1 MSQILIV
8 EDDNKLRNELSLYL
22 RNNGYDVSEILDY
35 KNSVD
40 IISKSNADLV
50 LLDINLPMIDG
61 EYICK
66 EVRKISD
73 IPIIMLTSTTSE
85 MDELICINYGADDYI
100 TKPYNP
106 RILIARIE
114 VLLKRVNKNI
124 LDTVSYKGVMVN
136 LSKSTFTYNDKEVD
150 LSKNELK
157 ILHFLIKNKSK
168 IVSRDSLIDYLWDN
182 NAFVDDNTLTVNINR
197 LRRKLESSGIGGFIE
212 TKRGQGYIIS
222 WS

>member
-22 RNNGYDVSEILDY
+22 SNNGYDVSEILDY

-66 EVRKISD
+66 QVRKRSD
-73 IPIIMLTSTTSE
+73 IPIIMLTSRTSE

-114 VLLKRVNKNI
+114 VLLKRVNKNV

-136 LSKSTFTYNDKEVD
+136 LSKSTFTYDDKEVD

-168 IVSRDSLIDYLWDN
+168 IVSRDSLMDYLWDN

-197 LRRKLESSGIGGFIE
+197 LRRKLESAGIGGFIE

-222 WS
+222 

>member
-168 IVSRDSLIDYLWDN
+168 IVSRDSLMDYLWDN

-222 WS
+222 

>member
-1 MSQILIV
+1 MPKILIV

-22 RNNGYDVSEILDY
+22 SNNGYDVDEITDY

-40 IISKSNADLV
+40 IIINCDSDLV

-66 EVRKISD
+66 EVRKTSD
-73 IPIIMLTSTTSE
+73 IPIIMLTSRTSE

-114 VLLKRVNKNI
+114 ALLKRANKNVS
-124 LDTVSYKGVMVN
+124 DTISYMGVRVN
-136 LSKSTFTYNDKEVD
+136 LSKSTFTYNDKEFD

-168 IVSRDSLIDYLWDN
+168 IVSRDSLMDYLWDN

-197 LRRKLESSGIGGFIE
+197 LRRKLESAGLGNFIE

-222 WS
+222 

>member
-1 MSQILIV
+1 MPKILIV
-8 EDDNKLRNELSLYL
+8 EDDNKLRNELGLYL
-22 RNNGYDVSEILDY
+22 SNNGYDVDEITDY

-40 IISKSNADLV
+40 VIINSDSDLV

-66 EVRKISD
+66 EVRKTSD
-73 IPIIMLTSTTSE
+73 IPIIMLTSRTSE

-114 VLLKRVNKNI
+114 ALLKRANKNVS
-124 LDTVSYKGVMVN
+124 DTISYMGVRVN
-136 LSKSTFTYNDKEVD
+136 LSKSTFTYNDKEFD

-168 IVSRDSLIDYLWDN
+168 IVSRDSLMDYLWDN

-197 LRRKLESSGIGGFIE
+197 LRRKLESAGLGHFIE

-222 WS
+222 

>member
-1 MSQILIV
+1 MPKILIV

-22 RNNGYDVSEILDY
+22 SNNGYDVDEITDY

-40 IISKSNADLV
+40 VIINSDSDLV
-50 LLDINLPMIDG
+50 LLDINLPIIDG

-66 EVRKISD
+66 EVRKTSD
-73 IPIIMLTSTTSE
+73 IPIIMLTSRTSE

-114 VLLKRVNKNI
+114 ALLKRANKNVS
-124 LDTVSYKGVMVN
+124 DTISYMGVRVN
-136 LSKSTFTYNDKEVD
+136 LSKSTFTYNDKEFD

-168 IVSRDSLIDYLWDN
+168 IVSRDSLMDYLWDN

-197 LRRKLESSGIGGFIE
+197 LRRKLESAGLGNFIE

-222 WS
+222 

>member
-1 MSQILIV
+1 MPKILIV

-22 RNNGYDVSEILDY
+22 SNNGYDVDEITDY

-40 IISKSNADLV
+40 IIINCDSDLV

-66 EVRKISD
+66 EVRKTSD
-73 IPIIMLTSTTSE
+73 IPIIMLTSRTSE

-114 VLLKRVNKNI
+114 ALLKRANKNVS
-124 LDTVSYKGVMVN
+124 DTISYMGVRVN
-136 LSKSTFTYNDKEVD
+136 LSKSTFTYNDKEFD

-168 IVSRDSLIDYLWDN
+168 IVSRDSLMDYLWDN

-197 LRRKLESSGIGGFIE
+197 LRRKLESAGIGNFIE

-222 WS
+222 

>member
-1 MSQILIV
+1 MPKILIV
-8 EDDNKLRNELSLYL
+8 EDDNKLRNELGLYL
-22 RNNGYDVSEILDY
+22 SNNGYDVDEITDY

-40 IISKSNADLV
+40 VIINSDSDLV

-66 EVRKISD
+66 EVRKTSD
-73 IPIIMLTSTTSE
+73 IPIIMLTSRTSE

-114 VLLKRVNKNI
+114 ALLKRANKNVS
-124 LDTVSYKGVMVN
+124 DTISYMGVRVN
-136 LSKSTFTYNDKEVD
+136 LSKSTFTYNNKEFD

-168 IVSRDSLIDYLWDN
+168 IVSRDSLMDYLWDN
-182 NAFVDDNTLTVNINR
+182 NAFVDDNTLTENINR
-197 LRRKLESSGIGGFIE
+197 LRRKLESAGLGHFIE

-222 WS
+222 

>member
-1 MSQILIV
+1 MPKILIV
-8 EDDNKLRNELSLYL
+8 EDDNKLRNELGLYL
-22 RNNGYDVSEILDY
+22 SNNGYDVDEITDY

-40 IISKSNADLV
+40 VIINSDSDLV

-66 EVRKISD
+66 EVRKTSD
-73 IPIIMLTSTTSE
+73 IPIILLTSRTSE

-114 VLLKRVNKNI
+114 ALLKRANKNVS
-124 LDTVSYKGVMVN
+124 DTISYMGVRVN
-136 LSKSTFTYNDKEVD
+136 LSKSTFTYNDKEFD

-168 IVSRDSLIDYLWDN
+168 IVSRDSLMDYLWDN

-197 LRRKLESSGIGGFIE
+197 LRRKLESAGLGHFIE

-222 WS
+222 

>member
-1 MSQILIV
+1 MPKILIV
-8 EDDNKLRNELSLYL
+8 EDDNKLRNELGLYL
-22 RNNGYDVSEILDY
+22 SNNGYDVDEITDY

-40 IISKSNADLV
+40 IIINSDSDLV

-66 EVRKISD
+66 EVRKTSD
-73 IPIIMLTSTTSE
+73 IPIIMLTSRTSE

-114 VLLKRVNKNI
+114 ALLKRANKNVS
-124 LDTVSYKGVMVN
+124 DTISYMGVRVN
-136 LSKSTFTYNDKEVD
+136 LSKSTFTYNDKEFD

-168 IVSRDSLIDYLWDN
+168 IVSRDSLMDYLWDN

-197 LRRKLESSGIGGFIE
+197 LRRKLESAGLGHFIE

-222 WS
+222 

>member
-1 MSQILIV
+1 MPKILIV
-8 EDDNKLRNELSLYL
+8 EDDNKLRNELGLYL
-22 RNNGYDVSEILDY
+22 SNNGYDVDEITDY

-40 IISKSNADLV
+40 VIINSDSDLV

-66 EVRKISD
+66 EVRKTSD
-73 IPIIMLTSTTSE
+73 IPIIMLTSRTSE

-114 VLLKRVNKNI
+114 ALLKRANKNVS
-124 LDTVSYKGVMVN
+124 DTISYMGVRVN
-136 LSKSTFTYNDKEVD
+136 LSKSTFTYNDKEFD

-168 IVSRDSLIDYLWDN
+168 IVSRDSLMDYLWDN
-182 NAFVDDNTLTVNINR
+182 NAFVDDNTLTVNTNR
-197 LRRKLESSGIGGFIE
+197 LRRKLESAGLGHFIE

-222 WS
+222 

>member
-1 MSQILIV
+1 MPKILIV

-22 RNNGYDVSEILDY
+22 SNNGYDVDEITDY

-40 IISKSNADLV
+40 VIINCDSDLV

-66 EVRKISD
+66 EVRKTSD
-73 IPIIMLTSTTSE
+73 IPIIMLTSRTSE

-114 VLLKRVNKNI
+114 ALLKRANKNVS
-124 LDTVSYKGVMVN
+124 DTISYMGVRVN
-136 LSKSTFTYNDKEVD
+136 LSKSTFTYNDKEFD

-168 IVSRDSLIDYLWDN
+168 IVSRDSLMDYLWDN

-197 LRRKLESSGIGGFIE
+197 LRRKLESAGLGHFIE

-222 WS
+222 

>member
-22 RNNGYDVSEILDY
+22 RNNSYDVSEILDY

-168 IVSRDSLIDYLWDN
+168 IVSRDSLMDYLWDN

-197 LRRKLESSGIGGFIE
+197 LRRKLESAGIGGFIE

-222 WS
+222 

>member
-1 MSQILIV
+1 MPKILIV

-22 RNNGYDVSEILDY
+22 SNNGYDVDEITDY

-40 IISKSNADLV
+40 VIINSDSDLV

-66 EVRKISD
+66 EVRKTSD
-73 IPIIMLTSTTSE
+73 IPIIMLTSRTSE

-114 VLLKRVNKNI
+114 ALLKRANKNVS
-124 LDTVSYKGVMVN
+124 DTISYMGVRVN
-136 LSKSTFTYNDKEVD
+136 LSKSTFTYNDKEFD

-168 IVSRDSLIDYLWDN
+168 IVSRDSLMDYLWDN

-197 LRRKLESSGIGGFIE
+197 LRRKLESAGLGHFIE

-222 WS
+222 

>member
-1 MSQILIV
+1 MPKILIV

-22 RNNGYDVSEILDY
+22 SNNGYDVDEITDY

-40 IISKSNADLV
+40 IIINCDSDLV

-66 EVRKISD
+66 EVRKTSD
-73 IPIIMLTSTTSE
+73 IPIIMLTSRTSE

-114 VLLKRVNKNI
+114 ALLKRANKNVS
-124 LDTVSYKGVMVN
+124 DTISYMGVRVN
-136 LSKSTFTYNDKEVD
+136 LSKSTFTYNDKEFD

-168 IVSRDSLIDYLWDN
+168 IVSRDSLMDYLWDN

-197 LRRKLESSGIGGFIE
+197 LRRKLESAGLGHFIE

-222 WS
+222 

>member
-1 MSQILIV
+1 MPKILIV
-8 EDDNKLRNELSLYL
+8 EDDNKLRNELGLYL
-22 RNNGYDVSEILDY
+22 SNNGYDVDEITDY

-40 IISKSNADLV
+40 IIINCDSDLV

-66 EVRKISD
+66 EVRKTSD
-73 IPIIMLTSTTSE
+73 IPIIMLTSRTSE

-114 VLLKRVNKNI
+114 ALLKRANKNVS
-124 LDTVSYKGVMVN
+124 DTISYMGVRVN
-136 LSKSTFTYNDKEVD
+136 LSKSTFTYNDKEFD

-168 IVSRDSLIDYLWDN
+168 IVSRDSLMDYLWDN

-197 LRRKLESSGIGGFIE
+197 LRRKLESAGLGHFIE

-222 WS
+222 

>member
-1 MSQILIV
+1 MPKILIV
-8 EDDNKLRNELSLYL
+8 EDDNKLRNELGLYL
-22 RNNGYDVSEILDY
+22 SNNGYDVDEITDY

-40 IISKSNADLV
+40 VIINSDSDLV

-66 EVRKISD
+66 EVRKTSD
-73 IPIIMLTSTTSE
+73 IPIIMLTSRTSE

-114 VLLKRVNKNI
+114 ALLKRANKNVS
-124 LDTVSYKGVMVN
+124 DTISYMGVRVN
-136 LSKSTFTYNDKEVD
+136 LSKSTFTYNDKEFD

-168 IVSRDSLIDYLWDN
+168 IVSRDSLMDYLWDN

-197 LRRKLESSGIGGFIE
+197 LRRKLESAGLGHFIE
-212 TKRGQGYIIS
+212 TKKGQGYIIS
-222 WS
+222 

>member
-1 MSQILIV
+1 MPKILIV

-22 RNNGYDVSEILDY
+22 SNNGYDVDEITDY

-40 IISKSNADLV
+40 VIINSDSDLV

-66 EVRKISD
+66 EVRKTSD
-73 IPIIMLTSTTSE
+73 IPIIMLTSRTSE

-114 VLLKRVNKNI
+114 ALLKRANKNVS
-124 LDTVSYKGVMVN
+124 DTISYMGVRVN
-136 LSKSTFTYNDKEVD
+136 LSKSTFTYNDKEFD

-168 IVSRDSLIDYLWDN
+168 IVSRDSLMDYLWDN

-197 LRRKLESSGIGGFIE
+197 LRRKLESAGLGNFIE

-222 WS
+222 

>member
-1 MSQILIV
+1 MPKILIV

-22 RNNGYDVSEILDY
+22 SNNGYDVDGITDY

-40 IISKSNADLV
+40 LIINSDSDLV

-66 EVRKISD
+66 EVRKTSD
-73 IPIIMLTSTTSE
+73 IPIIMLTSRTSE

-114 VLLKRVNKNI
+114 ALLKRANKNVS
-124 LDTVSYKGVMVN
+124 DTISYMGVRVN
-136 LSKSTFTYNDKEVD
+136 LSKSTFTYNDKEFD

-168 IVSRDSLIDYLWDN
+168 IVSRDSLMDYLWDN

-197 LRRKLESSGIGGFIE
+197 LRRKLESAGLGNFIE

-222 WS
+222 

>member
-1 MSQILIV
+1 MPKILIV

-22 RNNGYDVSEILDY
+22 SNNGYDVDEITDY

-40 IISKSNADLV
+40 IIINSDSDLV

-66 EVRKISD
+66 EVRKMSD
-73 IPIIMLTSTTSE
+73 IPIIMLTSRTSE

-114 VLLKRVNKNI
+114 ALLKRANKNVS
-124 LDTVSYKGVMVN
+124 DTISYMGVRVN
-136 LSKSTFTYNDKEVD
+136 LSKSTFTYNDKEFD

-168 IVSRDSLIDYLWDN
+168 IVSRDSLMDYLWDN
-182 NAFVDDNTLTVNINR
+182 NEFVDDNTLTVNINR
-197 LRRKLESSGIGGFIE
+197 LRRKLENAGLGNFIE

-222 WS
+222 